1 MPPRRRCPT
10 GPRTMRSCCREVRT
24 VSNLVEDLAS
34 RVLHLHVSLADAKSR
49 LMASGA
55 MGRRR
60 GGCARG
66 VGGLR
71 GRKGEL
77 MRCHVTLSGG
87 TSKPEASSKRSRKGA
102 QLQSMSGLFKAFCI
116 LSALTGA
123 AGAFASGFSATRG
136 AWAPSGAAAV
146 AVRRRASPPPRP
158 RPPLLSYWP
167 NPNSAHVLLRC
178 DAPLLGR
185 RLLAQSAASVPD
197 NAPRR
202 FSDPAPAPP
211 TLPLPFSGRPCGNRG
226 ICC

>member
-87 TSKPEASSKRSRKGA
+87 TSKPEASSSAQKRRATAVDVWPLQSVLYTFRPDGRSRRVREWV
-102 QLQSMSGLFKAFCI
+102 
-116 LSALTGA
+116 LSHARRVGSLWRSRRCGTQ
-123 AGAFASGFSATRG
+123 TRL
-136 AWAPSGAAAV
+136 APTT
-146 AVRRRASPPPRP
+146 
-158 RPPLLSYWP
+158 
-167 NPNSAHVLLRC
+167 
-178 DAPLLGR
+178 
-185 RLLAQSAASVPD
+185 
-197 NAPRR
+197 
-202 FSDPAPAPP
+202 PAPAVAF
-211 TLPLPFSGRPCGNRG
+211 LLAKSKQCPCFAAM
-226 ICC
+226 